1 MKFIDLLTEV
11 KMYETLGLPDDSIIP
26 LDTFV
31 CECKNCVNQSLYEAI
46 NDTDNNL
53 KICLTEA
60 NKKEPISFEL
70 AELMKNI
77 ARDTQ
82 GRLKLLSVL
91 NDPKTLKSF
100 LDDKGYL
107 TAILYL
113 APSDSSGHEVC
124 PKKSPECNA
133 GCLNFAGNPAYLKAK
148 LAARA
153 RKTRWLFGDK
163 LTSDEMKNIPT
174 DPKIID
180 RFYGKGRPGPEG
192 KRGRILNPMRPEDF
206 IERLQIEM
214 EFLKKVAAKY
224 NLKLSVRLNGTSDL
238 DFHKKLESW
247 KSANPDVKF
256 YDYTAVFKWAM
267 QSLEDPSK
275 PHMTFSRKETLQNNI
290 ECEKYLKAGGNISA
304 IFDELPEYY
313 RGYKVID
320 ADRTDLRF
328 LDDTDRP
335 IDPDTGK
342 PVGVI
347 AGLKMK
353 GFRLKDAFA
362 LGIIQ
367 NKGPEDTFV
376 IRTKELRERFGDKYF
391 TQKIHWGDRAPT
403 EPNNIT
409 AKQIYKD
416 KIKNYLNKISSK
428 LKGTADKTDEK
439 I

>member
-1 MKFIDLLTEV
+1 MKLIDLLIEV
-11 KMYETLGLPDDSIIP
+11 KMYEGMGLPADSIIP
-26 LDTFV
+26 IDQFV
-31 CECKNCVNQSLYEAI
+31 CKCKHCVNQSLYEAI

-91 NDPKTLKSF
+91 NDPKT
-100 LDDKGYL
+100 
-107 TAILYL
+107 
-113 APSDSSGHEVC
+113 EVC

-148 LAARA
+148 LAART

-163 LTSDEMKNIPT
+163 LTSDEMKNIPI

-214 EFLKKVAAKY
+214 EFLKKVANKY

-328 LDDTDRP
+328 LDDVDRP

-353 GFRLKDAFA
+353 GFRLKDAFT

-391 TQKIHWGDRAPT
+391 TQKIYWGDRAPT

-416 KIKNYLNKISSK
+416 KIKSYLNKISSK
-428 LKGTADKTDEK
+428 LKGTADKTGEK